1 MSGGRRY
8 QRRLVRGLQ
17 NLKRLAGLPPAEV
30 RRLVRAQLAL
40 IRARALVSRRKTG
53 ELVQPEPVT
62 PTYSRADLVRAR
74 EWALMVRRASAY
86 GLFRPSCLTQS
97 IALSQLLE
105 RDGIVDARIR
115 VGVRRVAG
123 AVQAHAW
130 VEYGGEVIGD
140 FGEHVATFTQ
150 LTDVRLI
157 RPEDS

>member
-8 QRRLVRGLQ
+8 RRRLVRGLQ

-40 IRARALVSRRKTG
+40 IRARALVARRKTG
-53 ELVQPEPVT
+53 ELVRPEPVT
-62 PTYSRADLVRAR
+62 PTYSRTDLVRAR
-74 EWALMVRRASAY
+74 EWALMVRRASVY

-97 IALSQLLE
+97 IALSQLLA

>member
-1 MSGGRRY
+1 MNRLRSYRR
-8 QRRLVRGLQ
+8 RFARGLH
-17 NLKRLAGLPPAEV
+17 NLRRLAGLPPAEV
-30 RRLVRAQLAL
+30 RRLVRAQVAL
-40 IRARALVSRRKTG
+40 IRARVMLSVRKTG
-53 ELVQPEPVT
+53 ELVQPEPVA

-74 EWALMVRRASAY
+74 EWALMVRRASVY
-86 GLFRPSCLTQS
+86 GIFQPSCLTQS

-105 RDGIVDARIR
+105 RDGIEGARIR
-115 VGVRRVAG
+115 VGVRHVAG